1 MNLTCKLTTMKQV
14 VDGTLL
20 KMLMLVLIPVGQ
32 VERRK
37 TKKLKIT
44 MAGNLIT
51 PRTTRTLHQM
61 DGVNERRLR

>member
-37 TKKLKIT
+37 TNKLKMT